1 MKEFYQNERPVDGT
15 SGGGGG
21 WGGSSSGSGGGSG
34 GGGGS
39 WGGSAGGGGGSA
51 EGGGFGSSIEP
62 EKWFII
68 EGKWKIHEQLMLLD
82 GNGYILLSQDGEIL
96 QGMNGCIDI
105 KVECQI
111 HGDSGG
117 RHVRCL
123 LLTNSLDPEITG
135 TLLDQ
140 FPASATKLFVRW
152 QKGHYPHD
160 TINTARFKINGKISR
175 WVKLP
180 LTGSYIEIA
189 ELTIRNGNVF
199 VKYLI

>member
-1 MKEFYQNERPVDGT
+1 MNEFYIDERPVP
-15 SGGGGG
+15 SENGG
-21 WGGSSSGSGGGSG
+21 WGAVSGTVSGIISGGWGGSG
-34 GGGGS
+34 GGGG
-39 WGGSAGGGGGSA
+39 GD
-51 EGGGFGSSIEP
+51 FGPDEI
-62 EKWFII
+62 WF
-68 EGKWKIHEQLMLLD
+68 ELKGDWTIHEQLTLLD